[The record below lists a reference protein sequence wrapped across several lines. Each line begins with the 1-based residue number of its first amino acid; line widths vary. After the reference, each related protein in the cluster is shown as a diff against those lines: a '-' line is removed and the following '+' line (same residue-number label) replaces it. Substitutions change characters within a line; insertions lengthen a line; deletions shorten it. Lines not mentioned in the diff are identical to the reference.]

1 MRYQY
6 QYACGPK
13 RVAGFAKGG
22 VEMPQ
27 WTTWDWPFFGQ
38 AHAELSSRLSSWTL
52 PGVDHEASD
61 LEPACRTIARSL
73 GAAGLIR
80 TALPLPQADGAVRI
94 DVRSLCLAREAVAYQ
109 SALADS
115 VLAMQGIGSA
125 AIWMH
130 GTPALQRRYLEP
142 IRNGE
147 AIAAFALTEPATGSD
162 VANIATR
169 AEKSGDS
176 YILNGEKTYISNA
189 PFADHYIVV
198 ARTGEAPGAKGLT
211 AFIVEA
217 GTPGLA
223 AGDPIELMAPHPV
236 APLRFENCRIPATS
250 MLGLPGK
257 GFGVAMSTFDVF
269 RTSVGAAA
277 VGMGRRALDEVLDR
291 VRTRNLFGAAMS
303 ELQGVQSKLA
313 DMAMDIET
321 AALTVY
327 RAAWAKDTTGGR
339 CSREASM
346 AKFVGTEFASRVID
360 NAVQIFGGM
369 GVTRGSMVEQL
380 YREIRASRIYEGAS
394 EVQKIVIARD
404 LLANRS

>member
-1 MRYQY
+1 M
-6 QYACGPK
+6 A
-13 RVAGFAKGG
+13 
-22 VEMPQ
+22 Q
-27 WTTWDWPFFGQ
+27 WTTWDWPFFEQ
-38 AHAELSSRLSSWTL
+38 AHAELSSTLSRWIL
-52 PGVDHEASD
+52 PEVDHEATD

-73 GAAGLIR
+73 GETGLIE
-80 TALPLPQADGAVRI
+80 TALPRQQPGAPMRI
-94 DVRSLCLAREAVAYQ
+94 DVRALCLAREAIAYQ

-130 GTPALQRRYLEP
+130 GTPELQERYLEP
-142 IRNGE
+142 IRKGQK
-147 AIAAFALTEPATGSD
+147 IAAFALTEPATGSD
-162 VANIATR
+162 VANITTH
-169 AEKSGDS
+169 AEKSGDH
-176 YILNGEKTYISNA
+176 YILNGGKTYISNA
-189 PFADHYIVV
+189 PFADHYVVV
-198 ARTGEAPGAKGLT
+198 ARTGEAPGARGLS
-211 AFIVEA
+211 AFIVDA
-217 GTPGLA
+217 GTQGFI
-223 AGDPIELMAPHPV
+223 AGDPIELMAAHPV
-236 APLRFENCRIPATS
+236 APLEFENCRVPAAS
-250 MLGLPGK
+250 MLGAPGK
-257 GFGVAMSTFDVF
+257 GFGVAMGTFDIF

-277 VGMGRRALDEVLDR
+277 IGMGRRALDEVLER

-346 AKFVGTEFASRVID
+346 AKYVGTEFASRVVD
-360 NAVQIFGGM
+360 NAVQLFGGM
-369 GVTRGSMVEQL
+369 GVTRGTMVEQL

-404 LLANRS
+404 LLANQR